1 MDIPGGRLAFGGDYN
16 PEQWDEPVWEED
28 VRLMGEAGVTMVTLG
43 VFSWGSL
50 ETADGAFDFGWLD
63 RVVDLLH
70 AGGIAVDLA
79 TPTASPPIW
88 LHQAHREVIPVSR
101 TGMRYW
107 QGGRLMFCPSSPVFR
122 RYALRIVAKLAERYG
137 THPAVRMWHV
147 SNELGGGN
155 RHCYCDGS
163 AAAFRR
169 WLAARHSSVEAMNRA
184 WGTAF
189 WGHRY
194 GGFDEVLPPLDSE
207 SAQNPGLLL
216 DFDRFSSDALL
227 EHYLAE
233 RDVLAATGLPVTT
246 NFMVGTGPDVVDYAR
261 WTPHVDVVTNDHYT
275 RSTDPLRHVELAFAA
290 DRTRGLDTGRPWLL
304 MEHSTS
310 AVNWQRRNRSK
321 EPGELVRNSL
331 AHVARGSDGAMF
343 FQWRAS
349 TAGAEQF
356 HSGMVPHAGTET
368 KVWREVCELG
378 AVLGRLAEVRASSTT
393 ADVAP
398 LYDDE
403 AGWAWNA
410 GQKPHH
416 DLPLPHAARDWHR
429 ALWRHGITVDVV
441 PPWTDLDRYA
451 VVVVPALFLASDDT
465 ARAVAAAADRG
476 ATVVV
481 TYLSGIVDPTNRV
494 RAGGYPGAFR
504 DLLGVFVEEF
514 HVLLDGD
521 EVALSD
527 GSTATDWTEHVHAD
541 DAEVLA
547 RFASGPLDGLPAV
560 TRRAVGA
567 GAAWY
572 VAARLDDGGLDRIV
586 ADLPVTP
593 VVPPQDGLEAVRR
606 VGDDGTYLFVLNHS
620 DVERTVPA
628 RGHDLVTGGAVDG
641 TLRVPAG
648 GVAVVKEAL
657 QGAP

>member
-1 MDIPGGRLAFGGDYN
+1 MIVPGDRLAYGGDYN
-16 PEQWDEPVWEED
+16 PEQWDEPVWQED
-28 VRLMGEAGVTMVTLG
+28 VRLMREAGVTIVTVG

-50 ETADGAFDFGWLD
+50 ELSDGEFDFGWLD
-63 RVVDLLH
+63 RVISLLH
-70 AGGIAVDLA
+70 EGGIAVDLA

-88 LHQAHREVIPVSR
+88 LHRAHREIIPVNRS
-101 TGMRYW
+101 GMRYW

-122 RYALRIVAKLAERYG
+122 RYALRIVRELAARYG
-137 THPAVRMWHV
+137 DHPAVTMWHV

-155 RHCYCDGS
+155 RHCYCDES
-163 AAAFRR
+163 AAGFRR
-169 WLAARHSSVEAMNRA
+169 WLAERHGSVEAVNAA

-194 GGFDEVLPPLDSE
+194 GDFAEILPPLDSE

-227 EHYLAE
+227 GHYLAE
-233 RDVLAATGLPVTT
+233 KEVLAATGKPVTT

-261 WTPHVDVVTNDHYT
+261 WAPHVDVVTNDHYT
-275 RSTDPLRHVELAFAA
+275 RADDPLRHVELAFAA
-290 DRTRGLDTGRPWLL
+290 DRTRGLDVSRPWLL

-321 EPGELVRNSL
+321 EPGELIRNSL
-331 AHVARGSDGAMF
+331 AHVARGSDGALF

-356 HSGMVPHAGTET
+356 HSAMVPHAGTRT

-378 AVLGRLAEVRASSTT
+378 AIVKNLAEVRGSAVE
-393 ADVAP
+393 ADVAM

-410 GQKPHH
+410 GQKPLH

-429 ALWRHGITVDVV
+429 AFWRHGVTVDVV
-441 PPWTDLDRYA
+441 PPWAGLDRYA
-451 VVVVPALFLASDDT
+451 VIVVPALFLATDET
-465 ARAVAAAADRG
+465 AAAVAAAAGRG
-476 ATVVV
+476 ATVIV
-481 TYLSGIVDPTNRV
+481 TYLSGIVDATNRV

-514 HVLLDGD
+514 HVLQDGERAGLDSG
-521 EVALSD
+521 V
-527 GSTATDWTEHVHAD
+527 TAVDWTEHVHAD
-541 DAEVLA
+541 DAEVIA
-547 RFASGPLDGLPAV
+547 RFAATGRPAV

-567 GAAWY
+567 GSAWY
-572 VAARLDDGGLDRIV
+572 VAARLDDAGLDAIVGGL
-586 ADLPVTP
+586 PVDP
-593 VVPPQDGLEAVRR
+593 VVPPQGGLEAVRR
-606 VGDDGTYLFVLNHS
+606 ANESATYLFVLNHG
-620 DVERTVPA
+620 DIERIVPA
-628 RGHDLVTGGAVDG
+628 RGHDLVTGRAVDG
-641 TLRVPAG
+641 TLRLPAG
-648 GVAVVKEAL
+648 GVAVVRETSDD
-657 QGAP
+657 